1 MQVRQKHCWEALWG
15 DSCCGLLGSH
25 PALCLVLSARRFS
38 WSWFCLAL
46 QPHACPSTWISL
58 GLFAEQQEGSR
69 AALRTRSQPQPW
81 GRWKSHLLPQQWRGC
96 PGWGRQ
102 RDSSSPLV
110 SGVLFSPSW
119 CSHTQMCGGH
129 QRGLSLSA
137 MGWSPAGGL
146 RGEQR
151 GEQMQRHAQPR
162 RLLMEMEL
170 GWGNEGTEHFSLGP
184 PPARPCKM
192 WR

>member
-69 AALRTRSQPQPW
+69 AALRTRSQPRLRGQ
-81 GRWKSHLLPQQWRGC
+81 WKSHLLPQQWRGC

-110 SGVLFSPSW
+110 SGVLFSPLLVQPYTDVW
-119 CSHTQMCGGH
+119 
-129 QRGLSLSA
+129 
-137 MGWSPAGGL
+137 WSSEGFVPECHG
-146 RGEQR
+146 
-151 GEQMQRHAQPR
+151 MQP
-162 RLLMEMEL
+162 
-170 GWGNEGTEHFSLGP
+170 GWGAARGAEGRADAKACPAQETADGNGAGLG
-184 PPARPCKM
+184 K
-192 WR
+192 